1 MGQMGIEIH
10 YTIVFKGNIDSLS
23 MMLERAIDQF
33 KKIGNL
39 EISAMMDTGV
49 VKLKG
54 DWLTI
59 EENELIVQKIA
70 LQGGIEPIQAGF
82 FFYVQ
87 QEKGIKQ
94 FQLVGFSSLF
104 TGDCAGTG
112 PFNLGFVNNFK
123 NKSDVWRVHG
133 STKTEWAVDFV
144 KAHTQVTVMIKILR
158 YLGCEVF
165 VDDEAGYWGKENL
178 ETLKESKMESEEAM
192 KLFESLMKKQG
203 MIVFNLNKQPG
214 NNETGN

>member
-1 MGQMGIEIH
+1 MGIEIH
-10 YTIVFKGNIDSLS
+10 YTIVCKGNIDSLS

-39 EISAMMDTGV
+39 KISAIMDTGV

-59 EENELIVQKIA
+59 EENESIVQKLA
-70 LQGGIEPIQAGF
+70 MQGSISPTQAAF

-87 QEKGIKQ
+87 QEKAVKQ

-104 TGDCAGTG
+104 TDDCAGTE

-123 NKSDVWRVHG
+123 SKSNVWRVHG
-133 STKTEWAVDFV
+133 STKTEWANDFI
-144 KAHTQVTVMIKILR
+144 KAHVQVIKMIKIMNC
-158 YLGCEVF
+158 LGCQVV
-165 VDDEAGYWGKENL
+165 VDDEAGYWGEENL
-178 ETLKESKMESEEAM
+178 DTLKESKRQSESAM
-192 KLFESLMKKQG
+192 KVFESLMKKQG
-203 MIVFNLNKQPG
+203 MIFINLNKQPG